1 MGLHEIK
8 NAESKVNIKP
18 KRKKLNREESRIGY
32 MMVAPALIIIAAIAL
47 YPVIKSFWYSL
58 YDIRLNNPTKN
69 QVYSKYELNMENYFG
84 NESLA
89 EYTLGQAIDD
99 AKGEDKENLQADLNK
114 LKDIDAGIQKEKN
127 VASKAEQVK
136 AYTDKF
142 QPVKDNNLKYV
153 AIDKNVAQSSHSAL
167 VDIRNNISKIND
179 DKKIAV
185 NVQKAGGLIEELR
198 DSVIMPNFVGLDNY
212 KYYLDTNNK
221 DFWRALGYTF
231 EFTII
236 SVFLELVLGIII
248 ALIINKPFKGRGI
261 VRAAVLVPWAIPT
274 VVCAMM
280 WQFLYNGQ
288 YGLMAH
294 IFTSLHL
301 IKNSG
306 VLLTTH
312 SGSTFAIIF
321 SDVWKTSPYM
331 ALLILAGLLGIDKS
345 LYEAAAVDGASKVRQ
360 FFSITLPLL
369 KPTILVALLFR
380 SLDAFRIFDL
390 VYVLTGGANETETIS
405 TLAYKTM
412 FSQLEF
418 GKGSTLAVFVF
429 ICVAILSILYIKV
442 LGADVMSEGK

>member
-69 QVYSKYELNMENYFG
+69 QVYSKYELNMENYFS

-114 LKDIDAGIQKEKN
+114 LKDIDAGIQKEKD

-136 AYTDKF
+136 VYTDKF
-142 QPVKDNNLKYV
+142 QPVTDNSIKYV
-153 AIDKNVAQSSHSAL
+153 TIDKNVAQSSHSAL

-294 IFTSLHL
+294 IFTSLHI

>member
-18 KRKKLNREESRIGY
+18 KRKKLNREESRVGY

-69 QVYSKYELNMENYFG
+69 QVYSKYELNMESYFS

-114 LKDIDAGIQKEKN
+114 LKDIDAGIQKENN

-136 AYTDKF
+136 VYTDKF
-142 QPVKDNNLKYV
+142 QPVKDNSLKYV
-153 AIDKNVAQSSHSAL
+153 AIDKNVAQSSHSAF
-167 VDIRNNISKIND
+167 VDMRNNIIKIND

-294 IFTSLHL
+294 IFTSLHI

>member
-18 KRKKLNREESRIGY
+18 KRKKLNREESRVGY

-69 QVYSKYELNMENYFG
+69 QVYSKYELNMESYFS

-136 AYTDKF
+136 VYTDKF
-142 QPVKDNNLKYV
+142 QPVQDNNLKYV
-153 AIDKNVAQSSHSAL
+153 TIDKNVAQSSHSAL

-294 IFTSLHL
+294 IFTSLHI

>member
-8 NAESKVNIKP
+8 NTESKVNIKP

-69 QVYSKYELNMENYFG
+69 QVYSKYELNMESYFG

-99 AKGEDKENLQADLNK
+99 AKGEDKENLQADLDK

-136 AYTDKF
+136 VYTDKF

-153 AIDKNVAQSSHSAL
+153 VIDKNVAQSSHSAF
-167 VDIRNNISKIND
+167 VDIRNNIAKIND

-248 ALIINKPFKGRGI
+248 ALIINKPFKGRGV

-294 IFTSLHL
+294 IFTSLHI

-429 ICVAILSILYIKV
+429 ICVAILSIIYIKV

>member
-1 MGLHEIK
+1 
-8 NAESKVNIKP
+8 
-18 KRKKLNREESRIGY
+18 
-32 MMVAPALIIIAAIAL
+32 
-47 YPVIKSFWYSL
+47 
-58 YDIRLNNPTKN
+58 
-69 QVYSKYELNMENYFG
+69 
-84 NESLA
+84 
-89 EYTLGQAIDD
+89 
-99 AKGEDKENLQADLNK
+99 
-114 LKDIDAGIQKEKN
+114 
-127 VASKAEQVK
+127 
-136 AYTDKF
+136 
-142 QPVKDNNLKYV
+142 
-153 AIDKNVAQSSHSAL
+153 
-167 VDIRNNISKIND
+167 
-179 DKKIAV
+179 
-185 NVQKAGGLIEELR
+185 
-198 DSVIMPNFVGLDNY
+198 MPNFVGLDNY

>member
-58 YDIRLNNPTKN
+58 YDLRLNNPTKN
-69 QVYSKYELNMENYFG
+69 QAYSSYELNMETYFS

-89 EYTLGQAIDD
+89 EYTLGQAIND
-99 AKGEDKENLQADLNK
+99 AKGENKETLQADLQK
-114 LKDIDAGIQKEKN
+114 IKDIDAGIQKEKN
-127 VASKAEQVK
+127 VASRAEAVK
-136 AYTDKF
+136 VFTDKF
-142 QPVKDNNLKYV
+142 QPVKDNKLKYAVIDKKTAESAHSAFV
-153 AIDKNVAQSSHSAL
+153 AIRDNL
-167 VDIRNNISKIND
+167 SKINN
-179 DKKIAV
+179 DKKLAV
-185 NVQKAGGLIEELR
+185 NIQKGGGLVEELR
-198 DSVIMPNFVGLDNY
+198 DSVIQPNFVGLGNY

-221 DFWRALGYTF
+221 DFWRALGYTL
-231 EFTII
+231 EFTAI
-236 SVFLELVLGIII
+236 SVFLELILGIII
-248 ALIINKPFKGRGI
+248 ALIINRPFRGRGL

-405 TLAYKTM
+405 TMAYKTM

>member
-69 QVYSKYELNMENYFG
+69 QVYSKYELNMENYFS

-136 AYTDKF
+136 VYTDKF
-142 QPVKDNNLKYV
+142 QPVTDNSIKYV
-153 AIDKNVAQSSHSAL
+153 TIDKNVAQSSHSAL

-294 IFTSLHL
+294 IFTSLHI